1 MSTEQASTLQDSFEQ
16 HHQLHEEVRKSSPEI
31 VRKNSQEMTT
41 KRSEVSPT
49 NETEVIENA
58 STNPFDSPPPLSS
71 SYSSSKR
78 DKYFGDV
85 VPKVPDIE
93 ISTSVPS
100 GAHFTTY
107 MADNTPTLSESTESM
122 ASHASHNRSKSV
134 DYHPR
139 KALNTTP
146 PSQRKKYPD
155 PYSSR
160 DEDHT
165 HRHTHSLGSVK
176 EGESLRTGLD
186 SNPASYSSSKKSS
199 LVSLDDRDSPYLG
212 RHDVEHSSQ
221 GYISSENEKKSKQNS
236 RHKRHASGDTGKD
249 TWENFFGSG
258 ESRKRG
264 SFDRGYSSS
273 EASQRSSHSNKGNLS
288 SEGSKQRQ
296 NTVHRV
302 RSQDDIKD
310 PRKTHSDNA
319 SRRRG
324 DAGSSSEEQ
333 RLTKTLYKE
342 EDPTY
347 IESNLNLFLDM
358 EIFNLDKKE
367 SFEMVFRAPVV
378 QYGRTTE
385 MPALVVISNLSLYI
399 FRVTAP
405 EK

>member
-1 MSTEQASTLQDSFEQ
+1 MSTEQASTLQDSSEQ
-16 HHQLHEEVRKSSPEI
+16 HHLLHEEVRKNSPEI
-31 VRKNSQEMTT
+31 ASPEVTQ

-49 NETEVIENA
+49 NETEMVENLSA
-58 STNPFDSPPPLSS
+58 NPFDSPLPPPLSS
-71 SYSSSKR
+71 SYDPSKR
-78 DKYFGDV
+78 DTYFHDV
-85 VPKVPDIE
+85 VAKVPEIE
-93 ISTSVPS
+93 ISTSVPA
-100 GAHFTTY
+100 GAQFHTY
-107 MADNTPTLSESTESM
+107 MADNAPTFSESDKSMTES
-122 ASHASHNRSKSV
+122 HSHNRSKSV

-139 KALNTTP
+139 KTLNTTP

-155 PYSSR
+155 PYLSR

-176 EGESLRTGLD
+176 EGESLRTD
-186 SNPASYSSSKKSS
+186 SDNNPASYSSSKKSS
-199 LVSLDDRDSPYLG
+199 LVSLDDRDSPRLN
-212 RHDVEHSSQ
+212 RPDVEHSSQ
-221 GYISSENEKKSKQNS
+221 GYSSSESGKKSKQIS
-236 RHKRHASGDTGKD
+236 RDKQQASGDTGNM
-249 TWENFFGSG
+249 WENLFSSG
-258 ESRKRG
+258 ESVKRA

-273 EASQRSSHSNKGNLS
+273 EASQRLSNSRGYLS
-288 SEGSKQRQ
+288 SEGNKQRQ
-296 NTVHRV
+296 HRV
-302 RSQDDIKD
+302 RSQDDSKD
-310 PRKTHSDNA
+310 SRKAHSDNA

-333 RLTKTLYKE
+333 RLTKTFYKE

-367 SFEMVFRAPVV
+367 EFQMVFRTPVV

-399 FRVTAP
+399 FRVIAP